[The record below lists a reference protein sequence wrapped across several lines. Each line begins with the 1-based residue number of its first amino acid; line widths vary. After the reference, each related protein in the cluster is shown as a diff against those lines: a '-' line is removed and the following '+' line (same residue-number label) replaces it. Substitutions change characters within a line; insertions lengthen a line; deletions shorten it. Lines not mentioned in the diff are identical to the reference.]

1 MQRHCESALEL
12 ARWLEA
18 QPQVERVHYPG
29 LESHPQHALAKRQM
43 HGFGGMISMDLKTDL
58 AGARRFLE
66 AVRIFSLAE
75 SLGGVE
81 SLIEHP
87 AIMTHAT
94 IPLETRQQLGIGDAL
109 VRLSVGVE
117 ELEDLREDLRQALA
131 TI

>member
-1 MQRHCESALEL
+1 MR
-12 ARWLEA
+12 
-18 QPQVERVHYPG
+18 
-29 LESHPQHALAKRQM
+29 
-43 HGFGGMISMDLKTDL
+43 GFGGMISLDLKTDL
-58 AGARRFLE
+58 AGTRRFLE

-87 AIMTHAT
+87 GIMTHAT

-117 ELEDLREDLRQALA
+117 DVEDLWHDLSEALSVLG
-131 TI
+131 